1 MPNPQRGPKGKVFEP
16 QLSPEAR
23 ARIER
28 EHREAVTRTTNE
40 AMANM
45 PLNRACGRALENL
58 NILCQK
64 IGAPAIQTDTLK
76 KDFAKMMIDEALNG
90 KIFNESYQRYYNK
103 MLSDLLAAGVKAQN
117 EKLFQPVP
125 AGGRETVLPRANEIT
140 DTFEG
145 FMQAFS
151 ENMRANGIRR
161 ANYLLE
167 YGGNDAKGLF
177 DIQMATHKTL
187 IRDKVQTAYEK
198 CSNRGRSSVS
208 QTCQAAREAVENAF
222 VYANAFPDP
231 SLQRAD
237 MTNPDILSVAVK
249 QAAEVIRGLQEAH
262 SSRSLGWMLRHPIEY
277 LRETATI
284 RSLKGVMRERGGL
297 TRAEVAQKLSTP
309 KKTYDEVSKDYDEIC
324 DRYSDRKLAEAERE
338 LAEVKRQR
346 EVENAKAYSKEK
358 MLEEGLDKERV
369 YARGKA
375 EYEADINALEQLENQ
390 PRDRSYDEPDQNSDL
405 NLSENDKVPIEIAE
419 EQAEEKSEPIADNE
433 KISAPQIDIK

>member
-28 EHREAVTRTTNE
+28 EHREAVIRNTNKV
-40 AMANM
+40 MANM
-45 PLNRACGRALENL
+45 PLNRECGTALENL
-58 NILCQK
+58 NMLCQR

-90 KIFNESYQRYYNK
+90 KLFNELYQRYYNK

-161 ANYLLE
+161 ANYLPE

-231 SLQRAD
+231 SLHRAD

-277 LRETATI
+277 LREAATL

-375 EYEADINALEQLENQ
+375 EYEADINALEQMGERSIERSDSFSDPNVEVDALQN
-390 PRDRSYDEPDQNSDL
+390 DRLP
-405 NLSENDKVPIEIAE
+405 VEIVE
-419 EQAEEKSEPIADNE
+419 EQAEEKSEPVADRSE
-433 KISAPQIDIK
+433 IFIPQIEVK